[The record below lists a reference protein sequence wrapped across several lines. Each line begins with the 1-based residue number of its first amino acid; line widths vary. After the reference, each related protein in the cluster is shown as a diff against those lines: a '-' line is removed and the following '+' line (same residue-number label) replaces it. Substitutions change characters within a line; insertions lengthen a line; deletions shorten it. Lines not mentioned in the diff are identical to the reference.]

1 MFEILL
7 VTERFSLK
15 INAFNLPFQNNIC
28 NNFVLIILFDNAG
41 LRQRQLRGGGG
52 SPVESLAFKFQPPPK
67 SESFPSTSANF
78 QLISA
83 LREDC
88 YISRSVTD

>member
-41 LRQRQLRGGGG
+41 LRRRQLREGGEPCGVL
-52 SPVESLAFKFQPPPK
+52 SFQIPTP
-67 SESFPSTSANF
+67 T
-78 QLISA
+78 
-83 LREDC
+83 
-88 YISRSVTD
+88 

>member
-1 MFEILL
+1 MFKILL

-41 LRQRQLRGGGG
+41 LRQRQLRGGG
-52 SPVESLAFKFQPPPK
+52 SPVESSAFKFQSPPK
-67 SESFPSTSANF
+67 SESFPSASANF